1 MNMLFVNDLW
11 IIYISFKRWL
21 RSSNALL
28 YDPALRRTLHNMMKK
43 VFLQVSF
50 VDVMPNCMEGDC
62 LWVSFKL
69 YHSVLHFQLISEFKR
84 LGSNVVYGNFN
95 RLILCTKKR
104 RLVDALGYVEYI
116 TNSIKT
122 RDLFKLVEMSYEQ
135 CWEYLMWLDPVSKP
149 VKLLISN
156 ICKQVFK
163 NLDSCEKYISFIH
176 LNFLG

>member
-1 MNMLFVNDLW
+1 MSIFQV
-11 IIYISFKRWL
+11 ISFCV
-21 RSSNALL
+21 A
-28 YDPALRRTLHNMMKK
+28 
-43 VFLQVSF
+43 
-50 VDVMPNCMEGDC
+50 
-62 LWVSFKL
+62 
-69 YHSVLHFQLISEFKR
+69 FQLISEFKR

-156 ICKQVFK
+156 ICKQVFN
-163 NLDSCEKYISFIH
+163 NLDSCEKYISFI
-176 LNFLG
+176 LDKYN